1 MKAKAALTLLLL
13 SFLLG
18 GPYSPKEEAIKRI
31 ASVKEKVKILVVF
44 GYWCP
49 DSQRNVPRFFT
60 IMWKAENPN
69 ISYELV
75 PVSRGK
81 NPLREKLNVRRIPTF
96 IIYKA
101 GKEIG
106 RIVENPRK
114 TLEEDLAEILT
125 GSGS

>member
-1 MKAKAALTLLLL
+1 VKKLALTLFLFTLLM
-13 SFLLG
+13 G
-18 GPYSPKEEAIKRI
+18 GTYSPKKDAVERI

-60 IMWKAENPN
+60 VMWAAKNPN

-75 PVSRGK
+75 PVARGK
-81 NPLREKLNVRRIPTF
+81 NPLREKLNIERIPTF
-96 IIYKA
+96 IIYR
-101 GKEIG
+101 GEREIG
-106 RIVENPRK
+106 RLVENPRK

>member
-1 MKAKAALTLLLL
+1 MKKLALTLFLFTLLM
-13 SFLLG
+13 G
-18 GPYSPKEEAIKRI
+18 GTYSPKKDAVERI

-60 IMWKAENPN
+60 VMWAAKNPN

-75 PVSRGK
+75 PVARGK
-81 NPLREKLNVRRIPTF
+81 NPLREKLNIERIPTF
-96 IIYKA
+96 IIYR
-101 GKEIG
+101 GEREIG
-106 RIVENPRK
+106 RLVENPRK

>member
-1 MKAKAALTLLLL
+1 MKKAIILLSLLPLLLA
-13 SFLLG
+13 G
-18 GPYSPKEEAIKRI
+18 TYIPKDEAVKKI
-31 ASVKEKVKILVVF
+31 ASVKEKTKIVVVF

-60 IMWKAENPN
+60 IMWKAQNPN
-69 ISYELV
+69 ISYELI
-75 PVSRGK
+75 PVGRGK
-81 NPLREKLNVRRIPTF
+81 NPLREKLNIKRIPTF
-96 IIYKA
+96 IIYRE

>member
-1 MKAKAALTLLLL
+1 MRKAALGLLFF

-18 GPYSPKEEAIKRI
+18 GSYTPKEDAIKKI
-31 ASVKEKVKILVVF
+31 ASVKEKVKVLVVF

-75 PVSRGK
+75 PISRGK
-81 NPLREKLNVRRIPTF
+81 NPLREKLKIKRIPTF
-96 IIYKA
+96 IIYKD

-106 RIVENPRK
+106 RIVENPKK

>member
-1 MKAKAALTLLLL
+1 MKKLILGLSLFSLL
-13 SFLLG
+13 FAG
-18 GPYSPKEEAIKRI
+18 AYTPKKNAVEKI
-31 ASVKEKVKILVVF
+31 ASVKETTRILVVF

-60 IMWKAENPN
+60 IMWKAQNPN
-69 ISYELV
+69 ISYELI
-75 PVSRGK
+75 PVARGK
-81 NPLREKLNVRRIPTF
+81 NKLREKLNIKRIPTF
-96 IIYKA
+96 IIYRN

-106 RIVENPRK
+106 RIVENPKK